1 MLADN
6 DRVAALQVML
16 GDFLVV
22 DEGAVGAAQIL
33 DEGILAN
40 GENVG
45 MFTAHRQVVYEYLAP
60 RLAADFHVALSQVNV
75 VHHVIVELDNDLAH
89 LQYSSPVLNS
99 TKCARMWAVLSPGPA
114 ASAAPRCR
122 G

>member
-1 MLADN
+1 MLADDN
-6 DRVAALQVML
+6 RVAAFQVML

-33 DEGILAN
+33 DEGIPAD

-45 MFTAHRQVVYEYLAP
+45 MFTTHRQVVYEYLAP

-75 VHHVIVELDNDLAH
+75 VHHVIVELDNDLGH
-89 LQYSSPVLNS
+89 FQYPGPVLNS
-99 TKCARMWAVLSPGPA
+99 TKYTR
-114 ASAAPRCR
+114 
-122 G
+122 